1 MTTTA
6 SKENCSHTHPQTK
19 QNKLKKPRR
28 HPSLVWHG
36 GGRRVSFSA
45 ARLAFMLLSHLLNVY
60 CSIVLELQSSA
71 ISWIK
76 TKLYLYTWEN
86 IRCLPWEF
94 SGAPDLVS
102 NAQWWASGSSSS
114 ARLNLSLFPSF
125 PGLFLLLGPL
135 ISINFTTFLSV
146 SPMTTHL
153 PRAFPSIKSVT
164 KHTLPAPDS

>member
-1 MTTTA
+1 MTITA
-6 SKENCSHTHPQTK
+6 SKENCAHTHPQTK
-19 QNKLKKPRR
+19 QNKLKKPGR

-86 IRCLPWEF
+86 IRCLPWEC

-102 NAQWWASGSSSS
+102 SARWWASGSS
-114 ARLNLSLFPSF
+114 SLFPSF

-135 ISINFTTFLSV
+135 ISINFTALLSV
-146 SPMTTHL
+146 SPMITHL

-164 KHTLPAPDS
+164 KHILPAPDS